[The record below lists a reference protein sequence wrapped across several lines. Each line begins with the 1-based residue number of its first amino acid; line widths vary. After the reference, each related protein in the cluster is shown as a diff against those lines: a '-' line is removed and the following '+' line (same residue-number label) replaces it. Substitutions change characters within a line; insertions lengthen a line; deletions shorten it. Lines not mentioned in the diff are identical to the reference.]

1 MRRMAL
7 VPVAGAVLLVL
18 AGGACSNGSDPVEDA
33 APEVGHVHG
42 LGVDPEDPNAIY
54 LATHLGMFRL
64 SDDGVERRGALFQDT
79 MGFTVTADGRLLG
92 SGHPDLRD
100 DSIINGD
107 MAPHLG
113 LIESRDGAATWEP
126 LSLQGEADLHVIQ
139 STGDLVYGYDAS
151 NRRLLVSDDMI
162 TWTTRARLTLTS
174 VAVDP
179 TRPQNLLA
187 TSGRLTLIESSD
199 GGRAWTAVEGAPP
212 LTHLSWSEDGAR
224 GGLGPDGTFWR
235 SAGRRFQRGGAVP
248 GVPAALLLSDERW
261 YAATDLAVYRSDD
274 NGRSWDVVLDLG

>member
-7 VPVAGAVLLVL
+7 VPAAGALLVVL
-18 AGGACSNGSDPVEDA
+18 AGGACSNGPESVENA
-33 APEVGHVHG
+33 APEVEHVHG
-42 LGVDPEDPNAIY
+42 LGVDPEDPAAIY

-64 SDDGVERRGALFQDT
+64 SDEGVERRGDLFQDT
-79 MGFTVTADGRLLG
+79 MGFTVTAGGRLLG

-100 DSIINGD
+100 DTIIHGD

-126 LSLQGEADLHVIQ
+126 LSLQGEADLHVITA
-139 STGDLVYGYDAS
+139 SGNLLYGYDAS
-151 NRRLLVSDDMI
+151 NRRVLVSDDLI
-162 TWTTRARLTLTS
+162 TWTTRSRLMLTS
-174 VAVDP
+174 LAVDP
-179 TRPQNLLA
+179 ARSRHVFA

-212 LTHLSWSEDGAR
+212 LTHLSWSQGGTL

-235 SAGRRFQRGGAVP
+235 AAGRRFQRGGVVP
-248 GVPAALLLSDERW
+248 GVPAALLLTDEDW

-274 NGRSWDVVLDLG
+274 RGRSWDVVLDLG

>member
-1 MRRMAL
+1 MRRTSL
-7 VPVAGAVLLVL
+7 VSAAGVVLLVL
-18 AGGACSNGSDPVEDA
+18 AGGACSDGSDPVEDT
-33 APEVGHVHG
+33 APEVEHVHG
-42 LGVDPEDPNAIY
+42 MGVDPDDPSAIY

-64 SDDGVERRGALFQDT
+64 SDDGVERRGDLFQDT
-79 MGFTVTADGRLLG
+79 MGFTVTPDGRLLG

-113 LIESRDGAATWEP
+113 LIESSDGAVTWEP

-139 STGDLVYGYDAS
+139 ASGDLVYGYDAS
-151 NRRLLVSDDMI
+151 NRRLLASDDLI
-162 TWTTRARLTLTS
+162 TWTTRSRLMLTS

-179 TRPQNLLA
+179 ARPRHLFA
-187 TSGRLTLIESSD
+187 TSGRLSLIESRD

-212 LTHLSWSEDGAR
+212 LTYLSWSQDGTL

-235 SAGRRFQRGGAVP
+235 AAGSGFRRGSPVAGLP
-248 GVPAALLLSDERW
+248 SALLLSNEAW

-274 NGRSWDVVLDLG
+274 DGRSWEVVLDLD